1 MLVFVIFLNN
11 CFDDCFIICCITPIQ
26 LLCIRKPTGFFL
38 RGFFCTKCLKKIILL
53 IFILPSCALI
63 LWKIFFALALML
75 LVTNYVCNKVAVFC
89 FEF

>member
-1 MLVFVIFLNN
+1 MIVLSFAVLHLYSYCASGNR
-11 CFDDCFIICCITPIQ
+11 
-26 LLCIRKPTGFFL
+26 LGFFL
-38 RGFFCTKCLKKIILL
+38 RGVFCTKCLKKIILL

-75 LVTNYVCNKVAVFC
+75 LVTNYVCNKVAVLC